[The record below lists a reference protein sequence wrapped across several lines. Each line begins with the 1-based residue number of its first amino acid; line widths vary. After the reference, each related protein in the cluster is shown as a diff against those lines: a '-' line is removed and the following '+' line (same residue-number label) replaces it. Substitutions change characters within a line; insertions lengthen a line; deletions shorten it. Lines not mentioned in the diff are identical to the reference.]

1 MTDRVGIA
9 YAELTT
15 KEGIVTHT
23 LTIEYHIIKEHLFQR
38 LYRSQKTEYK
48 KKNANLYT
56 VMPKLHNL
64 RCSENTITAN
74 IAPLTPEECSGH
86 FDLYP
91 CIPASMLLHLMIGL
105 AGQLLTQIVDM
116 INVKYTV
123 TSLRLNHADL
133 PLPVIMLY

>member
-1 MTDRVGIA
+1 MTCKQYYREQDVKI
-9 YAELTT
+9 T
-15 KEGIVTHT
+15 KK
-23 LTIEYHIIKEHLFQR
+23 LN
-38 LYRSQKTEYK
+38 K

-56 VMPKLHNL
+56 VMPKLRNL

-74 IAPLTPEECSGH
+74 IAPLTPEECSGQ

-91 CIPASMLLHLMIGL
+91 CIPASILLHFMIGL

-116 INVKYTV
+116 INVKHTV